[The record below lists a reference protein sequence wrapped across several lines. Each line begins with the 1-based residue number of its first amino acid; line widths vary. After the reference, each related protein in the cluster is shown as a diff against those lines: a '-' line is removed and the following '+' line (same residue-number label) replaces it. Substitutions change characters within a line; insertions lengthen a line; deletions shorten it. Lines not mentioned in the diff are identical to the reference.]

1 MREHTI
7 KPSQSRLVIAIVLL
21 VLSVAISVGFS
32 ISARSGERFWVAKSA
47 LLPGTTIDASA
58 IEEVTLSLGDRAR
71 LYFSGSQSPELL
83 TTKRFFAPGEIISRS
98 GTTELLQDEMTVLV
112 PLSIRSVDI
121 PEDTQAGNLVSLFWV
136 LDSRSEALFEPEE
149 IARDIFIKSIDR
161 RGSNF
166 GSDLAVTVSVSQSQV
181 AKLLSFTSG
190 GRIVVVPSHG

>member
-7 KPSQSRLVIAIVLL
+7 KPSKSRFAIAIVLL
-21 VLSVAISVGFS
+21 LLSVAISVGFS
-32 ISARSGERFWVAKSA
+32 ISSHNGERFWVAKTA
-47 LLPGTTIDASA
+47 LLPGTTIDATA
-58 IEEVTLSLGDRAR
+58 IEEVSLTLGNRAN

-98 GTTELLQDEMTVLV
+98 GTTEVAQDDMVVLV
-112 PLSIRSVDI
+112 PLSIRSVDL
-121 PEDTQAGNLVSLFWV
+121 PEDTKAGDVVSLFWV

-181 AKLLSFTSG
+181 RKLLSFTSG